1 MVRWKW
7 FAENPEVF
15 MLACCTE
22 PTTAIDFLAEVIQKG
37 SSFDGSW
44 SLLEFTFKGNSRW
57 PRNFI

>member
-1 MVRWKW
+1 
-7 FAENPEVF
+7 